1 MEEKAENKYTLG
13 RLLFTSLCRIY
24 STAVRIEE
32 KKAAIKK
39 KKNKYQAKNKT

>member
-13 RLLFTSLCRIY
+13 RLLFTSLCKIY

-39 KKNKYQAKNKT
+39 KNQIPT